1 MADKKIIIGRKYID
15 LDTSYEN
22 VLEWAE
28 EGHTMVFLSKPELFM
43 ELTPEQV
50 KALPQ
55 RVKTSY
61 RLALADFKTQT
72 KSFTDPELEFL
83 SASVEYGSPTEQLN
97 VDQTGVKG
105 KKIKWVRPEQIKDYG
120 RRGWS
125 VVKTDMDSQRG
136 LRDGNYH
143 MVGKKELI
151 LLEIPIKRYNENA
164 AKRNERGAQMLEAN
178 AEEMKRSAREMN
190 AIGSFETSEE
200 DINIPLD

>member
-43 ELTPEQV
+43 ELNPEQV

-61 RLALADFKTQT
+61 RLALADFKTQS
-72 KSFTDPELEFL
+72 KAFTDPDLEFL
-83 SASVEYGSPTEQLN
+83 SASVEYGSPTEQLAAP
-97 VDQTGVKG
+97 VTKG
-105 KKIKWVRPEQIKDYG
+105 KEYKWARPENIKKYG
-120 RRGWS
+120 REGWG
-125 VVKTDMDSQRG
+125 VVKDEAATQRG
-136 LRDGNYH
+136 LRDGDYH
-143 MVGKKELI
+143 MVGKKELVLI
-151 LLEIPIKRYNENA
+151 EISTKRFKEIE
-164 AKRNERGAQMLEAN
+164 AKRHERGAQMLEVN
-178 AEEMKRSAREMN
+178 AEDMKRSARDMN
-190 AIGSFETSEE
+190 AVGTFETSEE